1 MGNIKILNIVQ
12 DSIVDGVGLRATI
25 FFAGC
30 PHRCKGCHN
39 PESWNIEYGVDYSVE
54 EIMSEIRTNKIT
66 KGVTLS
72 GGDPFFQAKEIAP
85 LAKQIKKEGYNLWAY
100 TGYLFED
107 ILNDVNQMELL
118 SFIDVLVDGKFEIEN
133 KDLTLAFRGSSNQR
147 IINVQQSLEENSV
160 ILCIN

>member
-1 MGNIKILNIVQ
+1 MGKIKVLNIIQ

-39 PESWNIEYGVDYSVE
+39 PESWNTEYGVDYSVE

>member
-1 MGNIKILNIVQ
+1 MGKIKVLNIVQ
-12 DSIVDGVGLRATI
+12 DSIVDGTGLRATI

-39 PESWNIEYGVDYSVE
+39 PESWNIGYGENYEIE
-54 EIMSEIRTNKIT
+54 EIMSEIRNNKIT

-72 GGDPFFQAKEIAP
+72 GGDPFFQTKEITP

-107 ILNDVNQMELL
+107 IVKNTLQRQLL
-118 SFIDVLVDGKFEIEN
+118 KSIDVLVDGKFEQEN

-147 IINVQQSLEENSV
+147 IIDVQKSLKTGQVVLHMN
-160 ILCIN
+160 